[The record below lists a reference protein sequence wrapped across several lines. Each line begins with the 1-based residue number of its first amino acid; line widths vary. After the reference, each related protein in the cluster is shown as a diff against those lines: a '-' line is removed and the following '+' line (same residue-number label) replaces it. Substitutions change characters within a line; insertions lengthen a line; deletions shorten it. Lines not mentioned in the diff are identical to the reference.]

1 MVDNY
6 LNIVYTGPMMRKEL
20 MMDEEQIN
28 AICKEI
34 ATETFTEYAEEY
46 ANDLDYEWLKEMELA
61 NPRFFGPDFD
71 EKF

>member
-1 MVDNY
+1 
-6 LNIVYTGPMMRKEL
+6 
-20 MMDEEQIN
+20 MDEEQIN

-46 ANDLDYEWLKEMELA
+46 ANDLDYEWLKEMQLA